1 MLDHTTQGGGTTRSP
16 DPQNV
21 MKMKFRKSPMD
32 IVENRNVKPM
42 QVSSQ
47 VAEKASSDGTTNKQ
61 CRAAHRQSTR
71 TTVTEMHT
79 NFADNPKPT
88 LSKGPAIA
96 AEEAGTDGTVNV
108 QCQSNDHDYMKT
120 TVMKLPTDFVKLTEP
135 TLSRVSPVVAKDAHT
150 DGTRVVQCQSDD
162 HNSMKTTI
170 MQMPMDYLEI
180 PKPSLPRGFLELAE
194 EARNVNVEIE
204 QCCYTDE
211 VQSQEAG
218 LTRPTFVTVMEYSS
232 SVLNVGATI
241 APGIS
246 TERIPPIVS
255 AGRRSPVDQ
264 LGLVG
269 PWNKTVQSVL
279 SGSDTK
285 DGGTDPTG
293 SVGPDVSVDQIQPVL
308 KAQWASISHVAQW
321 AQTECFPRVIPIS
334 RWLMARWARGL
345 Y

>member
-1 MLDHTTQGGGTTRSP
+1 MLDPMTQGGGGTTRSP

-32 IVENRNVKPM
+32 IVEKRNVKPM

-47 VAEKASSDGTTNKQ
+47 VAEKPSSDGTTNKQ

-71 TTVTEMHT
+71 TTVTEMHM

-88 LSKGPAIA
+88 LSQGRAVA

-108 QCQSNDHDYMKT
+108 QCWSNDHDYMKT
-120 TVMKLPTDFVKLTEP
+120 TVMELPTDFVKLTEP
-135 TLSRVSPVVAKDAHT
+135 TLSRVSPVVAKEAHT

-162 HNSMKTTI
+162 QNSMKTTI

-180 PKPSLPRGFLELAE
+180 PKPSLPRGFFELAE

-211 VQSQEAG
+211 VQSQEAE
-218 LTRPTFVTVMEYSS
+218 LTRPAFVTVMEYSS

-246 TERIPPIVS
+246 TERIPPIFS
-255 AGRRSPVDQ
+255 AGRCSPVDQ

-279 SGSDTK
+279 SG
-285 DGGTDPTG
+285 
-293 SVGPDVSVDQIQPVL
+293 
-308 KAQWASISHVAQW
+308 
-321 AQTECFPRVIPIS
+321 
-334 RWLMARWARGL
+334 
-345 Y
+345 